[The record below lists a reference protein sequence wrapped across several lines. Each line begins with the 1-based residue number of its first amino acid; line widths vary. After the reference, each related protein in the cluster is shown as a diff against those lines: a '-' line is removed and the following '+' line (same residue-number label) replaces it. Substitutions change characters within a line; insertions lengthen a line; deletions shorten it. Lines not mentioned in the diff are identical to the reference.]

1 MSLAKTSSSY
11 PSTSLSLLLRARAG
25 EALAWH
31 RLVQLYSPLVYNWAR
46 RTGVPAEDAADVT
59 QETFAVVA
67 SRLKT
72 FDDQRDGA
80 TFRGWLWTITRNKSA
95 DWARDRGKQPEAVG
109 GSWNRIRLDQQSAPV
124 ANQADDSACTAL
136 NSSDQMEI
144 IQRALAMI
152 RGSFQKKT
160 WQAFWRTVVDECSP
174 EEVADELG
182 ISKWTVYK
190 ARSRVL
196 MRLRSELD
204 GLEELP

>member
-1 MSLAKTSSSY
+1 MTFSNTASSS
-11 PSTSLSLLLRARAG
+11 PSTSPSLLLRARAG
-25 EALAWH
+25 EALAWQ

-46 RTGVPAEDAADVT
+46 RTGLQAQDAADVS
-59 QETFAVVA
+59 QETFAAVA
-67 SRLKT
+67 SRLNS
-72 FDDQRDGA
+72 FDDQRTGA

-95 DWARDRGKQPEAVG
+95 DWVRNQEKQPGAVG
-109 GSWNRIRLDQQSAPV
+109 GSWNLAKLDQRPAP
-124 ANQADDSACTAL
+124 AENQIDASDSAAQ
-136 NSSDQMEI
+136 SSNDQLEI
-144 IQRALAMI
+144 VQRALAMI
-152 RGSFQKKT
+152 RGSFQKNT
-160 WQAFWRTVVDECSP
+160 WQAFWRTVIDERSP